1 LQPGQTSSGTIDKP
15 GARDLWTVTVPA
27 GTVAYLA
34 GDPSCDHLNLLWN
47 VQEADGSL
55 LVGSSYTCNDIGRL
69 VFEKAG
75 TYHVVVA
82 SADGRT
88 APYQFTWEVSRPDQV
103 KPLQSG
109 QTASGSIDKPGA
121 QDVWTMTVSA
131 GTVVYLAADPAC
143 DQSTADAITWN
154 VQDETGSLLVGSS
167 YICTDIGRMEF
178 DKAGTYRIAVAS
190 SDGKTGDYSVIWKAS
205 RPDQTKPL
213 QAGQTASGVIDKPGA
228 QDFWAMTVPG
238 ATVVNLAADPSCDSA
253 TESNLTWSVVDAAG
267 SLLVGNSYI
276 CTDLGAVKLPAAG
289 TYRVRVSSS
298 SGGTG
303 SYSFR
308 WTS

>member
-1 LQPGQTSSGTIDKP
+1 M
-15 GARDLWTVTVPA
+15 
-27 GTVAYLA
+27 
-34 GDPSCDHLNLLWN
+34 
-47 VQEADGSL
+47 
-55 LVGSSYTCNDIGRL
+55 GSSYTCNDLGRL
-69 VFEKAG
+69 VFDKAG
-75 TYHVVVA
+75 TYQVMVA

-121 QDVWTMTVSA
+121 QDVWTMTMSA

-143 DQSTADAITWN
+143 DKSTANAMTWN
-154 VQDETGSLLVGSS
+154 VQDETGASLVGSS
-167 YICTDIGRMEF
+167 YICSDLGRIEF
-178 DKAGTYRIAVAS
+178 DKAGTYRIVVAS
-190 SDGKTGDYSVIWKAS
+190 SDGKTGDYSVTWKAS

-213 QAGQTASGVIDKPGA
+213 GVGETASGVIDKPGA
-228 QDFWAMTVPG
+228 QDFWAMTVSA
-238 ATVVNLAADPSCDSA
+238 ATVVNLVADPSCDA
-253 TESNLTWSVVDAAG
+253 TTETNLTWSVVSADG
-267 SLLVGNSYI
+267 SSVVGSSYI

-289 TYRVRVSSS
+289 TYRVEVSSS